1 MKPYRKIL
9 NTILLIAAL
18 VMTDSCTDDFKDLN
32 TPANLLTE
40 EKADVNLLL
49 TYVQVQSIFG
59 DRVSLGSANNY
70 CGMFAR
76 EDNLPFSS
84 SFGSFAG
91 LYTSLANNLSAIIRK
106 TENDPELI
114 NKKAIAR
121 ILKVW
126 VYSGAT
132 DVFGD
137 MPYSESNLAP
147 EKAILSPVYDTQES
161 IYKDFFKELKEAAAE
176 LDASQESFGGA
187 DLIYKGDV
195 SKWRKFANSL
205 RLRLALR
212 VRYADAALATA
223 NMIDLQEADLI
234 LSRSDDAVA
243 YTANDVPGNRNGE
256 YNRLAGDPKTFS
268 KGYYPG
274 KTLIDILNGNNDPR
288 IGIYADTAMA
298 AWPPTLDPPIPYFGY
313 RGRPLLGL
321 VPVEEKYPYG
331 AESVSR
337 QSDFWFVPVIERP
350 FLRSSEMY
358 FALAEA
364 ALFGLRPGDA
374 NAYFKKGIEEGIAWA
389 RAFYD
394 KGKGQLSPV
403 SKLIHSGWTDDD
415 VNSYLAFKEIQQSE
429 VDAFLAS
436 PAASLT
442 GTDEEKLEQ
451 IMNQKMVAL
460 VPMGDEGWAEWRRT
474 GYPRVLVGSDVDFL
488 KGVSPRRYR
497 YPPSEAL
504 INSKNYEDAAARMGG
519 DEMLK
524 KVWWDKNPLA
534 PHKHPGVVE
543 SRPGPWIN

>member
-1 MKPYRKIL
+1 MKPYKKIL
-9 NTILLIAAL
+9 NTSLLIAVL
-18 VMTDSCTDDFKDLN
+18 VMANSCTDDFENLN

-40 EKADVNLLL
+40 EKADVDLLL
-49 TYVQVQSIFG
+49 TYVQVQSIFD
-59 DRVSLGSANNY
+59 DRVSLGDASNY
-70 CGMFAR
+70 CGMFTSESNA
-76 EDNLPFSS
+76 P
-84 SFGSFAG
+84 FGSRFGDFAG
-91 LYTSLANNLSAIIRK
+91 LYTYLANNLAAIIRK

-147 EKAILSPVYDTQES
+147 DKAVLSPVYDTQES

-176 LDASQESFGGA
+176 LDAGKESYGGA
-187 DLIYKGDV
+187 DLMYQGDIA
-195 SKWRKFANSL
+195 KWKKFANSL

-223 NMIDLQEADLI
+223 NMSDLQESDLI
-234 LSRSDDAVA
+234 LSGTDDAVA
-243 YTANDVPGNRNGE
+243 YTSNDVAGNRNRD
-256 YNRLAGDPKTFS
+256 YNNLVSDPQSFL
-268 KGYYPG
+268 KGNYPAQ
-274 KTLIDILNGNNDPR
+274 TLIDILKVDNDPR
-288 IGIYADTAMA
+288 IRIYADTAMA

-313 RGRPLLGL
+313 RGRPLLGQ

-374 NAYFKKGIEEGIAWA
+374 NAYFNKGIAEGIAWA

-394 KGKGQLSPV
+394 KGMGQLPPV

-415 VNSYLAFKEIQQSE
+415 ASAYLSFKEIQQSE

-436 PAASLT
+436 PSATLS
-442 GTDEEKLEQ
+442 GSDEEKLEQ

-460 VPMGDEGWAEWRRT
+460 FPMGDEGWAEWRRT

-488 KGVSPRRYR
+488 KGVSPRRLV
-497 YPPSEAL
+497 YPASEAL
-504 INSKNYEDAAARMGG
+504 INSKNYEAAAARIGG
-519 DEMLK
+519 DVMLN

-534 PHKHPGVVE
+534 PHAHPGTVE
-543 SRPGPWIN
+543 SMPNPWVN